1 MQLQIVFT
9 NTEIHI
15 PTSALGDILI
25 RSEARVALPVRNMQ
39 VPTEQQRAICG
50 MVFFVGAESGIETV
64 KEQVLCFLHTF
75 QYQLNAIS
83 LLSQHLVPVRGRFS
97 LCWCSVICTA
107 AEPLT
112 DMPEFAEREQTLV
125 LAAGLFKTKFHH

>member
-50 MVFFVGAESGIETV
+50 MVFFVGAESGIDSKGTGSLFSPHISIPV
-64 KEQVLCFLHTF
+64 KC
-75 QYQLNAIS
+75 YK
-83 LLSQHLVPVRGRFS
+83 
-97 LCWCSVICTA
+97 
-107 AEPLT
+107 
-112 DMPEFAEREQTLV
+112 
-125 LAAGLFKTKFHH
+125 LAQSAFGTS